1 MELSNSEKNNKIKEQ
16 EAEIEKN
23 RIQME
28 IDQEKISIL
37 KSDINS
43 LNGGFQIAQ
52 RSIINIMHNFNDMFP
67 DYEVDIKIDEN

>member
-1 MELSNSEKNNKIKEQ
+1 MELSNSEKNNKIKKQ
-16 EAEIEKN
+16 EEELKKN

-28 IDQEKISIL
+28 IDKEKISTL

-43 LNGGFQIAQ
+43 LNGGFQVAQ

-67 DYEVDIKIDEN
+67 NYKVEI

>member
-1 MELSNSEKNNKIKEQ
+1 MELSNHEKNNKIREQ
-16 EAEIEKN
+16 AEEIEKN
-23 RIQME
+23 KLQME
-28 IDQEKISIL
+28 IDKEKISNL